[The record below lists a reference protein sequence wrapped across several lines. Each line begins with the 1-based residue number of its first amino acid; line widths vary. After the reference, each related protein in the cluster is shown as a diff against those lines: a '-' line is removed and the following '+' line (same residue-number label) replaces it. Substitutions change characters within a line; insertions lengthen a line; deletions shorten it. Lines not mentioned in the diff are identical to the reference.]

1 MIRSGVLIVLLGVLA
16 GCGLG
21 ETAATT
27 AAIAESKAQELKQAK
42 ETQAKI
48 EQQLEDTQK
57 VDAQRR
63 ADAEAAGQ

>member
-57 VDAQRR
+57 VEAQRR

>member
-1 MIRSGVLIVLLGVLA
+1 MTRYGALIALLGMLA

-48 EQQLEDTQK
+48 EQRLEDAQK
-57 VDAQRR
+57 VAAQQR